1 MHGDVSIVGS
11 LFLIFTGAAVL
22 ATVALYSRQP
32 LIVAYIALGALLGPF
47 GLEMVTSASLLSQ
60 IAEFGIVFLLFL
72 VGLDLPPRK
81 LRNLFGET
89 MLTAVGTTAVFFAIG
104 FGVMW
109 AFGYTM
115 LEASITGMAAA
126 FSSTIL
132 GIKLLPTTVLHHR
145 HVGELVISLLLIQD
159 LLAIFALIVISG
171 SGTSFDATV
180 ASLVESLVALPVLI
194 LIAWGLVKYVILP
207 LLIRFDA
214 FKEFIFLLP
223 LGWCLGLAS
232 LADWIGLSYTIG
244 AFVAGVSLATS
255 PISQYIAESLRPL
268 RDFFLV
274 LFFFTVGA
282 GIDPAVLMEV
292 LAPML
297 LLGVTLIAAK
307 PAVFAGLLIWQ
318 GEDNR
323 SSWEVGF
330 RLGQL
335 SEFSLLLAFTAT
347 ASGLIGTH
355 AAHVIEGTTIVTL
368 LISSY
373 LVIFR
378 YPSPIAVSDALRRD

>member
-47 GLEMVTSASLLSQ
+47 GLEMVTSASLLPQ

-109 AFGYTM
+109 VFGYTM

-171 SGTSFDATV
+171 IGTSFDATV

-244 AFVAGVSLATS
+244 AFVAGVSLAAS

-292 LAPML
+292 LAPTL
-297 LLGVTLIAAK
+297 LLGVTLITAK

-355 AAHVIEGTTIVTL
+355 AAHVIEGTT
-368 LISSY
+368 
-373 LVIFR
+373 
-378 YPSPIAVSDALRRD
+378 